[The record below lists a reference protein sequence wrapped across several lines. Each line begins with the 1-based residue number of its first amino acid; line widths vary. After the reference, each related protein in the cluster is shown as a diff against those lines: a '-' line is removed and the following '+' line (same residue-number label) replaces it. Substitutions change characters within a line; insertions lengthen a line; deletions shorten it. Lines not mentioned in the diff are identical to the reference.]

1 MLPFQRRQH
10 FSEFMQLKFAIA
22 FALVNVICLVTGAQ
36 SAYQPRKDSAATGT
50 QFERYFTRDKFQRE
64 ITFYISRQTVAETKL
79 PLIVSVQ
86 GSGCMSNFTK
96 RGELVYGGIQ
106 NLILNLAK
114 DKARVM
120 VVEKPGVK
128 FLDTS
133 EQPGTALKC
142 SQEFL
147 AEHTLER
154 WAEAVGASLRAA
166 HQLAEIDRTK
176 TLIVGHSEG
185 GIIAARV
192 AAETPSITHVA
203 SLSGGGPT
211 QLFDLVELARQNPP
225 PAGSN
230 SASADPGQRVFDAWK
245 DIQTDPDSTAK
256 FFMAHPYRR
265 WSSFMKSS
273 VYEELMKS
281 NAKIYLAQGT
291 LDKAVTVASFDVL
304 RASLVSKERD
314 LTVERLE
321 GADHGFSRGT
331 DDRDGIRKVIANV
344 VSWFLK
350 AENKN

>member
-1 MLPFQRRQH
+1 MKLRFV
-10 FSEFMQLKFAIA
+10 IA
-22 FALVNVICLVTGAQ
+22 FALLVVINGVAGAQ
-36 SAYQPRKDSAATGT
+36 PAYQPRKDSTPTGT
-50 QFERYFTRDKFQRE
+50 QFERYFTRDKFGRE
-64 ITFYISRQTVAETKL
+64 ITFYLSRQTVADAKL

-106 NLILNLAK
+106 NLVLNLANG
-114 DKARVM
+114 KARVM

-133 EQPGTALKC
+133 ERPGTALGC

-154 WAEAVGASLRAA
+154 WAEAVGASVRAA
-166 HQLAEIDRTK
+166 HQLPELDRSK
-176 TLIVGHSEG
+176 TLIEGHSEG

-192 AAETPSITHVA
+192 AAENSVVTHVA

-225 PAGSN
+225 PTGNGSTT
-230 SASADPGQRVFDAWK
+230 DPGQRVFDAWK
-245 DIQTDPDSTAK
+245 EIQADPDSTTK
-256 FFMAHPYRR
+256 FLRAHPYRR

-281 NAKIYLAQGT
+281 NTKIYLAQGT

-304 RASLVSKERD
+304 RASLATKGRD

-331 DDRDGIRKVIANV
+331 DDRDGFRKVLANIV
-344 VSWFLK
+344 NWFLGV
-350 AENKN
+350 ETKN

>member
-1 MLPFQRRQH
+1 MKPGFVIV
-10 FSEFMQLKFAIA
+10 FAS
-22 FALVNVICLVTGAQ
+22 LVVINGLAGAQ
-36 SAYQPRKDSAATGT
+36 SAYQPRKDRAATGT

-64 ITFYISRQTVAETKL
+64 ITFYLSRQTVADTKL

-106 NLILNLAK
+106 NLILNLANG
-114 DKARVM
+114 KARVM

-128 FLDTS
+128 FLDNS
-133 EQPGTALKC
+133 ESPGTALGC

-154 WAEAVGASLRAA
+154 WAEAVGASVRAA
-166 HQLAEIDRTK
+166 HELPELDRSK
-176 TLIVGHSEG
+176 TLIEGHSEG

-192 AAETPSITHVA
+192 AAENPSITHVA

-211 QLFDLVELARQNPP
+211 QLFDLAELARQNPP

-230 SASADPGQRVFDAWK
+230 STTVDPGQRVFDAWK

-256 FFMAHPYRR
+256 FFLAHPYRR

-331 DDRDGIRKVIANV
+331 EDRDGIRKVIANV